1 MKDYYLIRAYLS
13 SLINS
18 YIFEEEI
25 LEMNNS
31 PKRAKNAIVLTYRS
45 LFIQQILIQ
54 LKMVVKNVLN

>member
-1 MKDYYLIRAYLS
+1 MKDYYLIRVYLS

-18 YIFEEEI
+18 YILEEEI

-45 LFIQQILIQ
+45 LLIQQILIQ

>member
-1 MKDYYLIRAYLS
+1 MKDYYLIRVYLS

-18 YIFEEEI
+18 YILEEEI

-31 PKRAKNAIVLTYRS
+31 PKRAKNAIVLNYRS
-45 LFIQQILIQ
+45 LLIQQILIQ